1 MLQLIN
7 YCQQVIH
14 DLMDHPVEGFVEKLT
29 YWGSDSHDDAVSGV
43 LDEVDD
49 VAVVKRVDI
58 HVVDGED
65 AVADVEAAAAL
76 GRRAW
81 DDPADCG
88 AGARHGGYYHK
99 AEALVLAPR
108 HSHVVGVRLGAATV
122 PICRKVIHG
131 KFLQEGTFPL
141 GSQI

>member
-1 MLQLIN
+1 MSENALR
-7 YCQQVIH
+7 YR
-14 DLMDHPVEGFVEKLT
+14 DRFVNTLT

-76 GRRAW
+76 GRRAR
-81 DDPADCG
+81 DDPADG
-88 AGARHGGYYHK
+88 RAGARHRGNYHK

-108 HSHVVGVRLGAATV
+108 HRHVVGVRLGATAEA
-122 PICRKVIHG
+122 ICRKVI
-131 KFLQEGTFPL
+131 QC
-141 GSQI
+141 